1 MTIRTLANRFLGTEF
16 LEPRG
21 DHPGVR
27 LTDGRHCWKFAE
39 DWIEPQDL
47 LESQILRT
55 LTESG
60 HAQLRQVQVAISG
73 AEVALLGRV
82 PTYYLKQLAQSLVL
96 SIEGVES
103 LRNELEVS

>member
-1 MTIRTLANRFLGTEF
+1 MMVSTYANRPEGTELF
-16 LEPRG
+16 QRRA
-21 DHPGVR
+21 DHPSAR
-27 LTDGRHCWKFAE
+27 LTDDHHRWKFV
-39 DWIEPQDL
+39 DWVESDNP
-47 LESQILRT
+47 LESRILRT

-73 AEVALLGRV
+73 TEVALIGRV

-96 SIEGVES
+96 ATEGVES

>member
-1 MTIRTLANRFLGTEF
+1 MVRIDNRPLGME
-16 LEPRG
+16 LYERRA
-21 DHPGVR
+21 DHPSAR
-27 LTDGRHCWKFAE
+27 LSDGRHLWQFVE
-39 DWIEPQDL
+39 DWIESENP

-60 HAQLRQVQVAISG
+60 HAQLRQVRIAISG
-73 AEVALLGRV
+73 TEVALLGRV

-96 SIEGVES
+96 AVEGVES